1 MFINGADEEEFN
13 PQKDM
18 DFELLEEEEKGEELI
33 PVQRILTLSQ
43 IRQRL
48 SSADNPYKASIEHL
62 KTLNNQASC
71 ITPFQKLTAFGDVT
85 TIIKRE
91 IK

>member
-48 SSADNPYKASIEHL
+48 ASADNPYKASI
-62 KTLNNQASC
+62 
-71 ITPFQKLTAFGDVT
+71 
-85 TIIKRE
+85 
-91 IK
+91 

>member
-48 SSADNPYKASIEHL
+48 ASVDNPYKASIEHL
-62 KTLNNQASC
+62 KTLN
-71 ITPFQKLTAFGDVT
+71 D
-85 TIIKRE
+85 
-91 IK
+91 